1 MAISNVQVST
11 TPVVVV
17 QASGLDDMG
26 SPTDRA
32 VLTIV
37 FCNNSIDA
45 CAIDVYALPGSGDTP
60 SNANRIVR
68 RYIINGEDTFIFTT
82 EDKIVLQPGAKIM
95 VSADAGGVI
104 TATVNYIDL

>member
-1 MAISNVQVST
+1 MAISNVQVPA

-17 QASGLDDMG
+17 QANGLDDMG
-26 SPTDRA
+26 SPIDRA
-32 VLTIV
+32 VLTII
-37 FCNNSIDA
+37 FCNNSINE
-45 CAIDVYALPGSGDTP
+45 CTIDVYALPGSDDTP
-60 SNANRIVR
+60 SNANRIVP
-68 RYIINGEDTFIFTT
+68 RYTINGEDTFIFTT